1 MVYKMVANQT
11 QSPSFC
17 VWINYSQQ
25 LQFLVS
31 YIGYIYIYINYSCL
45 VSYSDLHVICI
56 ITLFKHRNYL
66 SVAYSI

>member
-1 MVYKMVANQT
+1 MAMLNNQMVYKMVANQT

-31 YIGYIYIYINYSCL
+31 YIGYIYIYKL
-45 VSYSDLHVICI
+45 Q
-56 ITLFKHRNYL
+56 LFGEL
-66 SVAYSI
+66 Q